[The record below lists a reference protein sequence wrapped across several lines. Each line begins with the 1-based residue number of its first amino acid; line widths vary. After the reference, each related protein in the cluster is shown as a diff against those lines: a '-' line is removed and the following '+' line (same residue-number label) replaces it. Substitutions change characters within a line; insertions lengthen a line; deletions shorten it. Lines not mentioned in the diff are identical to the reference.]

1 MEDLLSVSFGE
12 LFLKGKNRN
21 KFFKAAIDNIKRNIE
36 DIGYEDM
43 YLESSKLYIKANKND
58 FENLI
63 KEIKKVFGIIYISEI
78 KRCEKNKES
87 IESALKE
94 ILDNMDIKNKTFKV
108 ITNRVDKSFEIKS
121 PEFSQMIG
129 GFILKNY
136 AKDNNLKVDVHNPDF
151 KVFIDIKK
159 YAYVYANRH
168 EGIGGLPIGSS
179 GNGLLLLSG
188 GIDSPVAG
196 FMMAKRGMK
205 IDCLHFHSYP
215 FTSKRALQKAL
226 DLGKILSQYTGKMRI
241 YSVNMAEIYKSI
253 NKNCRRNQT
262 TILSRRFMMRI
273 GKKISAKNNYNALI
287 TGESLGQVASQTVE
301 SMAVIEDATNLP
313 IFKPLVALDKTE
325 IIDRALFIGSY
336 EKSIEP
342 FDDCC
347 SIFAPSNPIT
357 KPKLKYI
364 KESESKLDIEELEN
378 NAIENMEIFDI

>member
-1 MEDLLSVSFGE
+1 MQDLLSVSFGE

-36 DIGYEDM
+36 KIGYEDM
-43 YLESSKLYIKANKND
+43 YLESSKLYIKADKND
-58 FENLI
+58 FKDLI

-78 KRCEKNKES
+78 KRCDKDIKS
-87 IESALKE
+87 IENALKE
-94 ILDNMDIKNKTFKV
+94 ILDNMDIKNKSFKV
-108 ITNRVDKSFEIKS
+108 ITNRVDKSFNIKS
-121 PEFSQMIG
+121 PDLSQMMG
-129 GFILKNY
+129 AYILKNY
-136 AKDNNLKVDVHNPDF
+136 AQKNNLKVDVHNPDF

-168 EGIGGLPIGSS
+168 EGIGGLPLGSS

-196 FMMAKRGMK
+196 FMMAKRGMR
-205 IDCLHFHSYP
+205 INCLHFHSYP
-215 FTSKRALQKAL
+215 FTSKRALQKAI

-253 NKNCRRNQT
+253 NKNCHRNQT

-273 GKKISAKNNYNALI
+273 AEKISEKNNYHALI

-301 SMAVIEDATNLP
+301 SMTVIEDATKLP
-313 IFKPLVALDKTE
+313 IFKPLIALDKTE

-378 NAIENMEIFDI
+378 KAIENMEIFDI

>member
-21 KFFKAAIDNIKRNIE
+21 KFFKAAIDNIKRNIK

-43 YLESSKLYIKANKND
+43 YLESSKLYIKADKND
-58 FENLI
+58 FDDLI
-63 KEIKKVFGIIYISEI
+63 REIKKVFGIIYISEI
-78 KRCEKNKES
+78 KRCDKKIES
-87 IESALKE
+87 IEDALKE
-94 ILDNMDIKNKTFKV
+94 ILDNMDIKDKSFKV

-121 PEFSQMIG
+121 PEFSQMMG
-129 GFILKNY
+129 GYILKNY
-136 AKDNNLKVDVHNPDF
+136 AKENNLKVDVHNPDF

-168 EGIGGLPIGSS
+168 EGMGGLPLGSS

-196 FMMAKRGMK
+196 FMMAKRGMR
-205 IDCLHFHSYP
+205 INCLHFHSYP
-215 FTSKRALQKAL
+215 FTSKRALQKAI

-253 NKNCRRNQT
+253 NKNCHRNQT

-273 GKKISAKNNYNALI
+273 AEKISEKNGYDALI

-301 SMAVIEDATNLP
+301 SMTVIEDATKLP
-313 IFKPLVALDKTE
+313 IFKPLIALDKTE

-342 FDDCC
+342 YDDCC

-364 KESESKLDIEELEN
+364 KESESNLDIENLEN
-378 NAIENMEIFDI
+378 KAIENMEIFDI

>member
-1 MEDLLSVSFGE
+1 MQDLLSVSFGE

-21 KFFKAAIDNIKRNIE
+21 KFFKTVIDNIKRNIKE
-36 DIGYEDM
+36 IGYEDM
-43 YLESSKLYIKANKND
+43 YLESSKLYIKADKKD
-58 FENLI
+58 FDNLI

-78 KRCEKNKES
+78 KRCDKNIES
-87 IESALKE
+87 IEKALKE
-94 ILDNMDIKNKTFKV
+94 ILENMDIKNKTFKV
-108 ITNRVDKSFEIKS
+108 ITNRVDKSFDIKS
-121 PEFSQMIG
+121 PEFSQMMG
-129 GFILKNY
+129 GFVLKNY
-136 AKDNNLKVDVHNPDF
+136 AKDNNLKVDVHDPDF

-168 EGIGGLPIGSS
+168 EGMGGLPLGSS

-196 FMMAKRGMK
+196 FMMAKRGMR
-205 IDCLHFHSYP
+205 INCLHFHSYP
-215 FTSKRALQKAL
+215 FTSKRALQKAI

-241 YSVNMAEIYKSI
+241 YSVNMAEIYKEI
-253 NKNCRRNQT
+253 NKNCHRNQT

-273 GKKISAKNNYNALI
+273 GEKISEKNNYQALI

-301 SMAVIEDATNLP
+301 SMAVIEDATKLP

-364 KESESKLDIEELEN
+364 KESESKLNIEELEDK
-378 NAIENMEIFDI
+378 AIENMEIFDI

>member
-1 MEDLLSVSFGE
+1 MQDLLSVSFGE

-21 KFFKAAIDNIKRNIE
+21 KFFKTAIDNIKRNIE
-36 DIGYEDM
+36 KIGYDNM
-43 YLESSKLYIKANKND
+43 YLESSKLYIEADKKN
-58 FENLI
+58 FESLI

-78 KRCEKNKES
+78 KRCDKNLDS
-87 IESALKE
+87 IENAIKE
-94 ILDNMDIKNKTFKV
+94 ILGDMDLKNKTFKV
-108 ITNRVDKSFEIKS
+108 ITNRVDKSFDIKS
-121 PEFSQMIG
+121 PELSQMMG
-129 GFILKNY
+129 GYILKNY
-136 AKDNNLKVDVHNPDF
+136 AQKNNLKVDVHNPDF
-151 KVFIDIKK
+151 KIFIDIKK

-168 EGIGGLPIGSS
+168 EGIGGLPLGSS

-215 FTSKRALQKAL
+215 FTSKRALQKAI

-241 YSVNMAEIYKSI
+241 YSINMAEIYKSI

-273 GKKISAKNNYNALI
+273 AEKISEKNNYHALI

-301 SMAVIEDATNLP
+301 SMTVIEDATKLP
-313 IFKPLVALDKTE
+313 IFKPLIALDKTE
-325 IIDRALFIGSY
+325 IIDRALYIGSY

-364 KESESKLDIEELEN
+364 KESESKLEIEELEN

>member
-21 KFFKAAIDNIKRNIE
+21 KFFKAAIDNIKRNIK

-43 YLESSKLYIKANKND
+43 YLESSKLYIKADKND
-58 FENLI
+58 FDDLI
-63 KEIKKVFGIIYISEI
+63 REIKKVFGIIYISEI
-78 KRCEKNKES
+78 KRCDKKIES
-87 IESALKE
+87 IEYALKE
-94 ILDNMDIKNKTFKV
+94 ILDNMDIKNKSFKV
-108 ITNRVDKSFEIKS
+108 ITNRVDKTFEIKS
-121 PEFSQMIG
+121 PEFSQMMG

-136 AKDNNLKVDVHNPDF
+136 AKENNLKVNVHNPDF

-168 EGIGGLPIGSS
+168 EGMGGLPLGSS

-196 FMMAKRGMK
+196 FMMAKRGMR
-205 IDCLHFHSYP
+205 INCLHFHSYP
-215 FTSKRALQKAL
+215 FTSKRALQKAI

-253 NKNCRRNQT
+253 NKNCHRNQT

-273 GKKISAKNNYNALI
+273 AEKISEKNSYDALI

-301 SMAVIEDATNLP
+301 SMTVIEDATKLP
-313 IFKPLVALDKTE
+313 IFKPLIALDKTE

-342 FDDCC
+342 YDDCC

-364 KESESKLDIEELEN
+364 KESESNLDIENLEN
-378 NAIENMEIFDI
+378 KAIENMEIFDI

>member
-1 MEDLLSVSFGE
+1 MQDLLSVSFGE

-36 DIGYEDM
+36 KIGYDNM
-43 YLESSKLYIKANKND
+43 YLESSKLYIEADKKDFKA
-58 FENLI
+58 LI

-78 KRCEKNKES
+78 KRCDKDIKS
-87 IESALKE
+87 IENALKE
-94 ILDNMDIKNKTFKV
+94 ILDNMDIKNKSFKV
-108 ITNRVDKSFEIKS
+108 ITNRVDKSFHIKS
-121 PEFSQMIG
+121 PDLSQMMG
-129 GFILKNY
+129 AYILKNY
-136 AKDNNLKVDVHNPDF
+136 AQKNNLKVDVHNPDF

-159 YAYVYANRH
+159 YAYAYADRH
-168 EGIGGLPIGSS
+168 EGIGGLPLGSS

-205 IDCLHFHSYP
+205 INCLHFHSYP
-215 FTSKRALQKAL
+215 FTSKRALQKAI
-226 DLGKILSQYTGKMRI
+226 DLGEILSQYTGRMRI

-253 NKNCRRNQT
+253 NKNCHRNQT

-273 GKKISAKNNYNALI
+273 AEKISEKNNYHALI

-301 SMAVIEDATNLP
+301 SMTVIEDATKLP
-313 IFKPLVALDKTE
+313 IFKPLIALDKTE
-325 IIDRALFIGSY
+325 IIDRALYIGSY

-378 NAIENMEIFDI
+378 KAIENMEIFDI

>member
-1 MEDLLSVSFGE
+1 MQDLLSVSFGE

-36 DIGYEDM
+36 KIGYEDM
-43 YLESSKLYIKANKND
+43 YLESSKLYIKADKND
-58 FENLI
+58 FKDLI

-78 KRCEKNKES
+78 KRCDKDINS
-87 IESALKE
+87 IENALKE
-94 ILDNMDIKNKTFKV
+94 ILDNMDIKNKSFKV
-108 ITNRVDKSFEIKS
+108 ITNRVDKSFNIKS
-121 PEFSQMIG
+121 PDLSQMMG
-129 GFILKNY
+129 AYILKNY
-136 AKDNNLKVDVHNPDF
+136 AQKNNLKVDVHNPDF

-168 EGIGGLPIGSS
+168 EGIGGLPLGSS

-196 FMMAKRGMK
+196 FMMAKRGMR
-205 IDCLHFHSYP
+205 INCLHFHSYP
-215 FTSKRALQKAL
+215 FTSKRALQKAI

-253 NKNCRRNQT
+253 NKNCHRNQT

-273 GKKISAKNNYNALI
+273 AEKISEKNNYHALI

-301 SMAVIEDATNLP
+301 SMTVIEDATKLP
-313 IFKPLVALDKTE
+313 IFKPLIALDKTE

-378 NAIENMEIFDI
+378 KAIENMEIFDI

>member
-21 KFFKAAIDNIKRNIE
+21 KFFKAAIDNIKRNIK

-43 YLESSKLYIKANKND
+43 YLESSKLYIKADKND
-58 FENLI
+58 FDDLI
-63 KEIKKVFGIIYISEI
+63 REIKKVFGIIYISEI
-78 KRCEKNKES
+78 KRCDKNKES
-87 IESALKE
+87 IENALKE

-108 ITNRVDKSFEIKS
+108 ITNRVDKTFEIKS
-121 PEFSQMIG
+121 PEFSQMMG

-136 AKDNNLKVDVHNPDF
+136 AKENNLKVDVHNPDF

-159 YAYVYANRH
+159 YTYVYANRH
-168 EGIGGLPIGSS
+168 EGMGGLPLGSS

-196 FMMAKRGMK
+196 FMMAKRGMR
-205 IDCLHFHSYP
+205 INCLHFHSYP
-215 FTSKRALQKAL
+215 FTSKRALQKAI
-226 DLGKILSQYTGKMRI
+226 DLGKILSQYTGNMRI

-253 NKNCRRNQT
+253 NKNCHRNQT

-273 GKKISAKNNYNALI
+273 AEKISEKNSYDALI

-301 SMAVIEDATNLP
+301 SMTVIEDATKLP
-313 IFKPLVALDKTE
+313 IFKPLIALDKTE

-342 FDDCC
+342 YDDCC

-364 KESESKLDIEELEN
+364 KESESNLDIENLEN
-378 NAIENMEIFDI
+378 KAIENMEIFDI

>member
-21 KFFKAAIDNIKRNIE
+21 KFFKAAIDNIKRNIK

-43 YLESSKLYIKANKND
+43 YLESSKLYIKADKND
-58 FENLI
+58 FDDLI
-63 KEIKKVFGIIYISEI
+63 REIKKVFGIIYISEI
-78 KRCEKNKES
+78 KRCDKKIES
-87 IESALKE
+87 IEYALKE
-94 ILDNMDIKNKTFKV
+94 ILDNMDIKNKSFKV

-121 PEFSQMIG
+121 PEFSQMMG

-136 AKDNNLKVDVHNPDF
+136 AKENNLKVDVHNPDF

-159 YAYVYANRH
+159 YTYVYANRH
-168 EGIGGLPIGSS
+168 EGMGGLPLGSS

-196 FMMAKRGMK
+196 FMMAKRGMR
-205 IDCLHFHSYP
+205 INCLHFHSYP
-215 FTSKRALQKAL
+215 FTSKRALQKAI
-226 DLGKILSQYTGKMRI
+226 DLGKILSQYTGNMRI
-241 YSVNMAEIYKSI
+241 YSVNMAEIYKAI
-253 NKNCRRNQT
+253 NKNCHRNQT

-273 GKKISAKNNYNALI
+273 AEKISEKNSYDALI

-301 SMAVIEDATNLP
+301 SMTVIEDATKLP
-313 IFKPLVALDKTE
+313 IFKPLIALDKTE

-342 FDDCC
+342 YDDCC

-364 KESESKLDIEELEN
+364 KESESNLDIENLEN
-378 NAIENMEIFDI
+378 KAIENMEIFDI

>member
-21 KFFKAAIDNIKRNIE
+21 KFFKAAIDNIKRNIK

-43 YLESSKLYIKANKND
+43 YLESSKLYIKADKND
-58 FENLI
+58 FDDLI
-63 KEIKKVFGIIYISEI
+63 REIKKVFGIIYISEI
-78 KRCEKNKES
+78 KRCDKKIES
-87 IESALKE
+87 IEDALKE
-94 ILDNMDIKNKTFKV
+94 ILDNMDIKNKSFKV
-108 ITNRVDKSFEIKS
+108 ITNRVDKTFEIKS
-121 PEFSQMIG
+121 PKFSQMMG

-136 AKDNNLKVDVHNPDF
+136 AKKNNLKVNVHNPDF

-168 EGIGGLPIGSS
+168 EGMGGLPLGSS

-196 FMMAKRGMK
+196 FMMAKRGMR
-205 IDCLHFHSYP
+205 INCLHFHSYP
-215 FTSKRALQKAL
+215 FTSKRALQKAI
-226 DLGKILSQYTGKMRI
+226 DLGKILSQYTGNMRI

-253 NKNCRRNQT
+253 NKNCHRNQT

-273 GKKISAKNNYNALI
+273 AEKISEKNSYDALI

-301 SMAVIEDATNLP
+301 SMTVIEDATKLP
-313 IFKPLVALDKTE
+313 IFKPLIALDKTE

-342 FDDCC
+342 YDDCC

-364 KESESKLDIEELEN
+364 KESESNLDIENLEN
-378 NAIENMEIFDI
+378 KAIENMEIFDI

>member
-1 MEDLLSVSFGE
+1 MQDLLSVSFGE

-21 KFFKAAIDNIKRNIE
+21 KFFKTAIDNIKRNIE
-36 DIGYEDM
+36 KIGYDNM
-43 YLESSKLYIKANKND
+43 YLESSKLYIEADKKN
-58 FENLI
+58 FESLI
-63 KEIKKVFGIIYISEI
+63 REIKKIFGIIYISEI
-78 KRCEKNKES
+78 KRCDKNLES
-87 IESALKE
+87 IENAIKE
-94 ILDNMDIKNKTFKV
+94 ILNNVDLKNKTFKV
-108 ITNRVDKSFEIKS
+108 ITNRVDKSFDIKS
-121 PEFSQMIG
+121 PELSQMMG
-129 GFILKNY
+129 GYILKNY
-136 AKDNNLKVDVHNPDF
+136 AQKNNLKVDVHNPDF
-151 KVFIDIKK
+151 KIFIDIKK

-168 EGIGGLPIGSS
+168 EGIGGLPLGSS

-196 FMMAKRGMK
+196 FMMAKRGMR

-215 FTSKRALQKAL
+215 FTSKRALQKAV

-241 YSVNMAEIYKSI
+241 YSINMAEIYKSI

-273 GKKISAKNNYNALI
+273 AEKISEKNNYQALI

-301 SMAVIEDATNLP
+301 SMTVIEDATKLP
-313 IFKPLVALDKTE
+313 IFKPLIALDKTE
-325 IIDRALFIGSY
+325 IIDRALYIGSY

-364 KESESKLDIEELEN
+364 KESESKLEIEELEN
-378 NAIENMEIFDI
+378 NAIENMKIFDI

>member
-1 MEDLLSVSFGE
+1 MQDLLSVSFGE

-21 KFFKAAIDNIKRNIE
+21 KFFKTAIDNIKRNIE
-36 DIGYEDM
+36 KIGYDNM
-43 YLESSKLYIKANKND
+43 YLESSKLYIEADKKN
-58 FENLI
+58 FESLI

-78 KRCEKNKES
+78 KRCDKNIES
-87 IESALKE
+87 INTALKE
-94 ILDNMDIKNKTFKV
+94 ILDDMDLKNKTFKV
-108 ITNRVDKSFEIKS
+108 ITNRVDKSFDIKS
-121 PEFSQMIG
+121 PEFSQMMG
-129 GFILKNY
+129 GYILKNY
-136 AKDNNLKVDVHNPDF
+136 AQKNNLKVDVHNPDF

-168 EGIGGLPIGSS
+168 EGIGGLPLGSS

-196 FMMAKRGMK
+196 FMMAKRGMR

-215 FTSKRALQKAL
+215 FTSKRALQKAI

-273 GKKISAKNNYNALI
+273 AEKISEKNNYHALI

-301 SMAVIEDATNLP
+301 SMTVIEDATKLP
-313 IFKPLVALDKTE
+313 IFKPLIALDKTE

-364 KESESKLDIEELEN
+364 EESESKLEIEELEN

>member
-21 KFFKAAIDNIKRNIE
+21 KFFKAAIDNIKRNIK

-43 YLESSKLYIKANKND
+43 YLESSKLYIKADKND
-58 FENLI
+58 FDDLI
-63 KEIKKVFGIIYISEI
+63 REIKKVFGIIYISEI
-78 KRCEKNKES
+78 KRGDKKIKS
-87 IESALKE
+87 IEDALKE

-121 PEFSQMIG
+121 PEFSQMMG

-136 AKDNNLKVDVHNPDF
+136 AKKNNLKVDVHNPDF

-168 EGIGGLPIGSS
+168 EGMGGLPLGSS

-196 FMMAKRGMK
+196 FMMAKRGMR
-205 IDCLHFHSYP
+205 INCLHFHSYP
-215 FTSKRALQKAL
+215 FTSKRALQKAI
-226 DLGKILSQYTGKMRI
+226 DLGKILSQYTGNMRI

-253 NKNCRRNQT
+253 NKNCHRNQT

-273 GKKISAKNNYNALI
+273 AEKISEKNSYDALI

-301 SMAVIEDATNLP
+301 SMTVIEDATKLP
-313 IFKPLVALDKTE
+313 IFKPLIALDKTE

-342 FDDCC
+342 YDDCC

-364 KESESKLDIEELEN
+364 KESESNLDIENLEN
-378 NAIENMEIFDI
+378 KAIENMEIFDI

>member
-1 MEDLLSVSFGE
+1 MRDLLSVSFGE

-21 KFFKAAIDNIKRNIE
+21 KFFKTAIDNIKRNIE
-36 DIGYEDM
+36 KIGYDNM
-43 YLESSKLYIKANKND
+43 YLESSKLYIEADKKN
-58 FENLI
+58 FESLI

-78 KRCEKNKES
+78 KRCDKNLDS
-87 IESALKE
+87 IENAIKE
-94 ILDNMDIKNKTFKV
+94 ILDDMDLKNKTFKV
-108 ITNRVDKSFEIKS
+108 ITNRVDKSFDIKS
-121 PEFSQMIG
+121 PELSQMMG
-129 GFILKNY
+129 GYILKNY
-136 AKDNNLKVDVHNPDF
+136 AQKNNLKVDVHNPDF
-151 KVFIDIKK
+151 KIFIDIKK

-168 EGIGGLPIGSS
+168 EGIGGLPLGSS

-196 FMMAKRGMK
+196 FMMAKRGMR

-215 FTSKRALQKAL
+215 FTSKRALQKAI

-241 YSVNMAEIYKSI
+241 YSINMAEIYKSI

-273 GKKISAKNNYNALI
+273 AEKISEKNNYHALI

-301 SMAVIEDATNLP
+301 SMTVIEDATKLP
-313 IFKPLVALDKTE
+313 IFKPLIALDKTE

-364 KESESKLDIEELEN
+364 KESESKLEIEELEN

>member
-21 KFFKAAIDNIKRNIE
+21 KFFKAAIDNIKRNIK

-43 YLESSKLYIKANKND
+43 YLESSKLYIKADKND
-58 FENLI
+58 FDDLI
-63 KEIKKVFGIIYISEI
+63 RQIKKVFGIIYISEI
-78 KRCEKNKES
+78 KRCDKKIES
-87 IESALKE
+87 IEYALKE
-94 ILDNMDIKNKTFKV
+94 ILDNMDIKNKSFKV
-108 ITNRVDKSFEIKS
+108 ITNRVDKTFEIKS
-121 PEFSQMIG
+121 PEFSQMMG

-136 AKDNNLKVDVHNPDF
+136 AKENNLKVDVHNPDF

-168 EGIGGLPIGSS
+168 EGIGGLPLGSS

-196 FMMAKRGMK
+196 FMMAKRGMR
-205 IDCLHFHSYP
+205 INCLHFHSYP
-215 FTSKRALQKAL
+215 FTSKRALQKAI

-241 YSVNMAEIYKSI
+241 YSANMAEIYKSI
-253 NKNCRRNQT
+253 NKNCHRNQT

-273 GKKISAKNNYNALI
+273 AEKISEKNSYDALI

-301 SMAVIEDATNLP
+301 SMTVIEDATKLP
-313 IFKPLVALDKTE
+313 IFKPLIALDKTE

-342 FDDCC
+342 YDDCC

-364 KESESKLDIEELEN
+364 KESESNLDIENLEN
-378 NAIENMEIFDI
+378 KAIENMEIFDI

>member
-1 MEDLLSVSFGE
+1 MQDLLSVSFGE

-36 DIGYEDM
+36 KIGYDNM
-43 YLESSKLYIKANKND
+43 YLESSKLYIKADKKD
-58 FENLI
+58 FKDLI

-78 KRCEKNKES
+78 KRCDKDIKS
-87 IESALKE
+87 IENALKE
-94 ILDNMDIKNKTFKV
+94 TLDNMDIKNKSFKV
-108 ITNRVDKSFEIKS
+108 ITNRVDKSFNIKS
-121 PEFSQMIG
+121 PDLSQMMG
-129 GFILKNY
+129 AYILKNY
-136 AKDNNLKVDVHNPDF
+136 AQKNNLKVDVHNPDF

-168 EGIGGLPIGSS
+168 EGIGGLPLGSS

-196 FMMAKRGMK
+196 FMMAKRGMR
-205 IDCLHFHSYP
+205 INCLHFHSYP
-215 FTSKRALQKAL
+215 FTSKRALQKAI

-253 NKNCRRNQT
+253 NKNCHRNQT

-273 GKKISAKNNYNALI
+273 AEKISEKNNYHALI

-301 SMAVIEDATNLP
+301 SMTVIEDATKLP
-313 IFKPLVALDKTE
+313 IFKPLIALDKTE

-378 NAIENMEIFDI
+378 KAIENMEIFNI

>member
-21 KFFKAAIDNIKRNIE
+21 KFFKAAIDNIKRNIK

-43 YLESSKLYIKANKND
+43 YLESSKLYIKADKND
-58 FENLI
+58 FDDLI
-63 KEIKKVFGIIYISEI
+63 RQIKKVFGIIYISEI
-78 KRCEKNKES
+78 KRCDKKIES
-87 IESALKE
+87 IEYALKE

-121 PEFSQMIG
+121 PEFSQMMG

-136 AKDNNLKVDVHNPDF
+136 AKKNNLKVDVHNPDF

-168 EGIGGLPIGSS
+168 EGMGGLPLGSS

-196 FMMAKRGMK
+196 FMMAKRGMR
-205 IDCLHFHSYP
+205 INCLHFHSYP
-215 FTSKRALQKAL
+215 FTSKRALQKAI

-253 NKNCRRNQT
+253 NKNCHRNQT

-273 GKKISAKNNYNALI
+273 AEKISEKNSYDALI

-301 SMAVIEDATNLP
+301 SMTVIEDATKLP
-313 IFKPLVALDKTE
+313 IFKPLIALDKTE

-342 FDDCC
+342 YDDCC

-364 KESESKLDIEELEN
+364 KESESNLDIENLEN
-378 NAIENMEIFDI
+378 KAIENMEIFDI

>member
-1 MEDLLSVSFGE
+1 MQDLLSVSFGE

-21 KFFKAAIDNIKRNIE
+21 KFFKTVIDNIKRNIKE
-36 DIGYEDM
+36 IGYEDM
-43 YLESSKLYIKANKND
+43 YLESSKLYIKADKKD
-58 FENLI
+58 FDNLI

-78 KRCEKNKES
+78 KRCDKNIES
-87 IESALKE
+87 IEKALKE
-94 ILDNMDIKNKTFKV
+94 ILENMDIKNKTFKV
-108 ITNRVDKSFEIKS
+108 ITNRVDKSFDIKS
-121 PEFSQMIG
+121 PEFSQMMG

-168 EGIGGLPIGSS
+168 EGMGGLPLGSS

-196 FMMAKRGMK
+196 FMMAKRGMR
-205 IDCLHFHSYP
+205 INCLHFHSYP
-215 FTSKRALQKAL
+215 FTSKRALQKAI

-241 YSVNMAEIYKSI
+241 YSVNMAEIYKEI
-253 NKNCRRNQT
+253 NKNCHRNQT

-273 GKKISAKNNYNALI
+273 GEKISEKNNYHALI

-301 SMAVIEDATNLP
+301 SMAVIEDATKLP

-364 KESESKLDIEELEN
+364 KESESKLNIEELEDK
-378 NAIENMEIFDI
+378 AIENMEIFDI

>member
-1 MEDLLSVSFGE
+1 MQDLLSVSFGE

-21 KFFKAAIDNIKRNIE
+21 KFFKTAIDNIKRNIE
-36 DIGYEDM
+36 KIGYDNM
-43 YLESSKLYIKANKND
+43 YLESSKLYIEADKKN
-58 FENLI
+58 FESLI

-78 KRCEKNKES
+78 KRCDKNLDS
-87 IESALKE
+87 IENAIKE
-94 ILDNMDIKNKTFKV
+94 ILDDMDLKNKTFKV
-108 ITNRVDKSFEIKS
+108 ITNRVDKSFDIKS
-121 PEFSQMIG
+121 PELSQMMG
-129 GFILKNY
+129 GYILKNY
-136 AKDNNLKVDVHNPDF
+136 AQKNNLKVDVHNPDF
-151 KVFIDIKK
+151 KIFIDIKK

-168 EGIGGLPIGSS
+168 EGIGGLPLGSS

-215 FTSKRALQKAL
+215 FTSKRALQKAI

-241 YSVNMAEIYKSI
+241 YSINMAEIYKSI

-273 GKKISAKNNYNALI
+273 AEKISEKNNYHALI

-301 SMAVIEDATNLP
+301 SMTVIEDATKLP
-313 IFKPLVALDKTE
+313 IFKPLIALDKTE
-325 IIDRALFIGSY
+325 IIDRALYIGSY

-364 KESESKLDIEELEN
+364 KESESKLEIEELEN

>member
-1 MEDLLSVSFGE
+1 MQDLLSVSFGE

-21 KFFKAAIDNIKRNIE
+21 KFFKTAIDNIKRNIE
-36 DIGYEDM
+36 KIGYDNM
-43 YLESSKLYIKANKND
+43 YLESSKLYIEADKKN
-58 FENLI
+58 FESLT

-78 KRCEKNKES
+78 KRCDKNLDS
-87 IESALKE
+87 IENAIKE
-94 ILDNMDIKNKTFKV
+94 ILDDMDLKNKTFKV
-108 ITNRVDKSFEIKS
+108 ITNRVDKSFDIKS
-121 PEFSQMIG
+121 PEFSQMMG
-129 GFILKNY
+129 GYILKNY
-136 AKDNNLKVDVHNPDF
+136 AQKNNLKVDVHNPDF

-168 EGIGGLPIGSS
+168 EGIGGLPLGSS

-196 FMMAKRGMK
+196 FMMAKRGMR

-215 FTSKRALQKAL
+215 FTSKRALQKAI

-273 GKKISAKNNYNALI
+273 AEKISEKNNYHALI

-301 SMAVIEDATNLP
+301 SMTVIEDATKLP
-313 IFKPLVALDKTE
+313 IFKPLIALDKTE

-364 KESESKLDIEELEN
+364 KESESKLEIEELEN

>member
-1 MEDLLSVSFGE
+1 MEDLISVSFGE

-21 KFFKAAIDNIKRNIE
+21 KFFKAAIDNIKRNIK

-43 YLESSKLYIKANKND
+43 YLESSKLYIKADKND
-58 FENLI
+58 FDDLI
-63 KEIKKVFGIIYISEI
+63 REIKKVFGIIYISEI
-78 KRCEKNKES
+78 KRCDKNKES
-87 IESALKE
+87 IENALKE

-121 PEFSQMIG
+121 PDFSQMMG

-136 AKDNNLKVDVHNPDF
+136 VKKNNLKVDVHNPDF

-168 EGIGGLPIGSS
+168 EGMGGLPLGSS

-196 FMMAKRGMK
+196 FMMAKRGMR
-205 IDCLHFHSYP
+205 INCLHFHSYP
-215 FTSKRALQKAL
+215 FTSKRALQKAI

-253 NKNCRRNQT
+253 NKNCHRNQT

-273 GKKISAKNNYNALI
+273 AEKISEKNSYDALI

-301 SMAVIEDATNLP
+301 SMTVIEDATKLP
-313 IFKPLVALDKTE
+313 IFKPLIALDKTE

-342 FDDCC
+342 YDDCC

-364 KESESKLDIEELEN
+364 KESESNLDIENLEN
-378 NAIENMEIFDI
+378 KAIENMEIFDI

>member
-1 MEDLLSVSFGE
+1 MQDLLSVSFGE

-21 KFFKAAIDNIKRNIE
+21 KFFKTAIDNIKRNIE
-36 DIGYEDM
+36 KIGYDNM
-43 YLESSKLYIKANKND
+43 YLESSKLYIEADKKN
-58 FENLI
+58 FESLI
-63 KEIKKVFGIIYISEI
+63 REIKKVFGIIYISEI
-78 KRCEKNKES
+78 KRCDKNLDS
-87 IESALKE
+87 IENAIKE
-94 ILDNMDIKNKTFKV
+94 ILDDMDLKNKTFKV
-108 ITNRVDKSFEIKS
+108 ITNRVDKSFDIKS
-121 PEFSQMIG
+121 PELSQMMG
-129 GFILKNY
+129 GYTLKNY
-136 AKDNNLKVDVHNPDF
+136 AQKNNLKVDVHNPDF
-151 KVFIDIKK
+151 KIFIDIKK

-168 EGIGGLPIGSS
+168 EGIGGLPLGSS

-196 FMMAKRGMK
+196 FMMAKRGMR

-215 FTSKRALQKAL
+215 FTSKRALQKAV

-241 YSVNMAEIYKSI
+241 YSINMAEIYKSI

-273 GKKISAKNNYNALI
+273 AEKISEKNNYHALI

-301 SMAVIEDATNLP
+301 SMTVIEDATKLP
-313 IFKPLVALDKTE
+313 IFKPLIALDKTE
-325 IIDRALFIGSY
+325 IIDIALFIGSY

-364 KESESKLDIEELEN
+364 KESESKLEIEELEN

>member
-21 KFFKAAIDNIKRNIE
+21 KFFKAAIDNIKRNIK

-43 YLESSKLYIKANKND
+43 YLESSKLYIKADKND
-58 FENLI
+58 FDDLI
-63 KEIKKVFGIIYISEI
+63 REIKKVFGIIYISEI
-78 KRCEKNKES
+78 KRCDKNKES
-87 IESALKE
+87 IENALKE

-121 PEFSQMIG
+121 PDFSQMMG

-136 AKDNNLKVDVHNPDF
+136 AKKNNLKVDVHNPDF

-168 EGIGGLPIGSS
+168 EGMGGLPLGSS

-196 FMMAKRGMK
+196 FMMAKRGMR
-205 IDCLHFHSYP
+205 INCLHFHSYP
-215 FTSKRALQKAL
+215 FTSKRALQKAI
-226 DLGKILSQYTGKMRI
+226 DLGKILSQYTGNMRI

-253 NKNCRRNQT
+253 NKNCHRNQT

-273 GKKISAKNNYNALI
+273 AEKISEKNSYDALI

-301 SMAVIEDATNLP
+301 SMTVIEDATKLP
-313 IFKPLVALDKTE
+313 FFKPLIALDKTE

-342 FDDCC
+342 YDDCC
-347 SIFAPSNPIT
+347 SIFAPSNPII

-364 KESESKLDIEELEN
+364 KESESNLDIENLEN
-378 NAIENMEIFDI
+378 KAIENMEIFDI

>member
-1 MEDLLSVSFGE
+1 MQDLLSVSLGE

-21 KFFKAAIDNIKRNIE
+21 KFFKTAIDNIKRNIE
-36 DIGYEDM
+36 KIGYDNM
-43 YLESSKLYIKANKND
+43 YLESSKLYIEADKKN
-58 FENLI
+58 FESLI

-78 KRCEKNKES
+78 KRCDKNIES
-87 IESALKE
+87 INTALKE
-94 ILDNMDIKNKTFKV
+94 ILDDMDLKNKTFKV
-108 ITNRVDKSFEIKS
+108 ITNRVDKSFDIKS
-121 PEFSQMIG
+121 PVFSQMMG
-129 GFILKNY
+129 GYILKNY
-136 AKDNNLKVDVHNPDF
+136 AQKNNLKVDVHNPDF
-151 KVFIDIKK
+151 KVYIDIKK

-168 EGIGGLPIGSS
+168 EGIGGLPLGSS

-196 FMMAKRGMK
+196 FMMAKRGMR

-215 FTSKRALQKAL
+215 FTSKRALQKAI

-273 GKKISAKNNYNALI
+273 AEKISEKNNYHALI

-301 SMAVIEDATNLP
+301 SMTVIEDATKLP
-313 IFKPLVALDKTE
+313 IFKPLIALDKTE

-364 KESESKLDIEELEN
+364 EESESKLEIEELEN

>member
-21 KFFKAAIDNIKRNIE
+21 KFFKAAIDNIKRNIK

-43 YLESSKLYIKANKND
+43 YLESSKLYIKADKND
-58 FENLI
+58 FDDLI
-63 KEIKKVFGIIYISEI
+63 REIKKVFGIIYISEI
-78 KRCEKNKES
+78 KRCDKKIES
-87 IESALKE
+87 IEDALKE
-94 ILDNMDIKNKTFKV
+94 ILDNMDIKNKSFKV

-121 PEFSQMIG
+121 PEFSQMMG

-136 AKDNNLKVDVHNPDF
+136 AKKNNLKVDVHNPDF

-168 EGIGGLPIGSS
+168 EGMGGLPLGSS

-196 FMMAKRGMK
+196 FMMAKRGMR
-205 IDCLHFHSYP
+205 INCLHFHSYP
-215 FTSKRALQKAL
+215 FTSKRALQKAI

-253 NKNCRRNQT
+253 NKNCHRNQT

-273 GKKISAKNNYNALI
+273 AEKISEKNSYDALI

-301 SMAVIEDATNLP
+301 SMTVIEDATKLP
-313 IFKPLVALDKTE
+313 IFKPLIALDKTE

-342 FDDCC
+342 YDDCC

-364 KESESKLDIEELEN
+364 KESESNLDIENLEN
-378 NAIENMEIFDI
+378 KAIENMEIFDI

>member
-21 KFFKAAIDNIKRNIE
+21 KFFKAAIDNIKRNIK

-43 YLESSKLYIKANKND
+43 YLESSKLYIKADKND
-58 FENLI
+58 FDDLI
-63 KEIKKVFGIIYISEI
+63 REIKKVFGIIYISEI
-78 KRCEKNKES
+78 KRCDKKIES
-87 IESALKE
+87 IEYALKE
-94 ILDNMDIKNKTFKV
+94 ILDNMDIKNKSFKV
-108 ITNRVDKSFEIKS
+108 ITNRVDKTFEIKS
-121 PEFSQMIG
+121 PEFSQMMG

-136 AKDNNLKVDVHNPDF
+136 AKKNNLKVDVHNPDF

-168 EGIGGLPIGSS
+168 EGMGGLPLGSS

-196 FMMAKRGMK
+196 FMMAKRGMR
-205 IDCLHFHSYP
+205 INCLHFHSYP
-215 FTSKRALQKAL
+215 FTSKRALQKAI
-226 DLGKILSQYTGKMRI
+226 DLGKILSQYTGNMRI

-253 NKNCRRNQT
+253 NKNCHRNQT

-273 GKKISAKNNYNALI
+273 AEKISEKNNYQALI

-301 SMAVIEDATNLP
+301 SMTVIEDATKLP
-313 IFKPLVALDKTE
+313 IFKPLIALDKTE

-342 FDDCC
+342 YDDCC

-364 KESESKLDIEELEN
+364 KESESNLNIENLEN
-378 NAIENMEIFDI
+378 KAIENMEIFDI

>member
-21 KFFKAAIDNIKRNIE
+21 KFFKAAIDNIKRNIK

-43 YLESSKLYIKANKND
+43 YLESSKLYIKADKND
-58 FENLI
+58 FDDLI
-63 KEIKKVFGIIYISEI
+63 REIKKVFGIIYISEI
-78 KRCEKNKES
+78 KRCDKKIES
-87 IESALKE
+87 IEDALKE
-94 ILDNMDIKNKTFKV
+94 ILDNIDIKNKSFKV

-121 PEFSQMIG
+121 PDFSQMMG

-136 AKDNNLKVDVHNPDF
+136 AKKNNLKVDVHNPDF

-168 EGIGGLPIGSS
+168 EGMGGLPLGSS

-196 FMMAKRGMK
+196 FMMAKRGMR
-205 IDCLHFHSYP
+205 INCLHFHSYP
-215 FTSKRALQKAL
+215 FTSKRALQKAI
-226 DLGKILSQYTGKMRI
+226 DLGKILSQYTGNMRI

-253 NKNCRRNQT
+253 NKNCHRNQT

-273 GKKISAKNNYNALI
+273 AEKISEKNSYDALI

-301 SMAVIEDATNLP
+301 SMTVIEDATKLP
-313 IFKPLVALDKTE
+313 IFKPLIALDKTE

-342 FDDCC
+342 YDDCC

-364 KESESKLDIEELEN
+364 KESESNLDIENLEN
-378 NAIENMEIFDI
+378 KAIENMEIFDI

>member
-21 KFFKAAIDNIKRNIE
+21 KFFKAAIDNIKRNIK

-43 YLESSKLYIKANKND
+43 YLESSKLYIKADKND
-58 FENLI
+58 FDDLI
-63 KEIKKVFGIIYISEI
+63 REIKKVFGIIYISEI
-78 KRCEKNKES
+78 KRCDKNKES
-87 IESALKE
+87 IENGLKE
-94 ILDNMDIKNKTFKV
+94 ILDNMDIKNKSFKV

-121 PEFSQMIG
+121 PEFSQMMG

-136 AKDNNLKVDVHNPDF
+136 AKKNNLKVDVHNPDF

-168 EGIGGLPIGSS
+168 EGMGGLPLGSS

-196 FMMAKRGMK
+196 FMMAKRGMR
-205 IDCLHFHSYP
+205 INCLHFRSYP
-215 FTSKRALQKAL
+215 FTSKRALQKAI
-226 DLGKILSQYTGKMRI
+226 DLGKILSQYTGNMRI

-253 NKNCRRNQT
+253 NKNCHRNQT

-273 GKKISAKNNYNALI
+273 AEKISEKNSYDALI

-301 SMAVIEDATNLP
+301 SMTVIEDATKLP
-313 IFKPLVALDKTE
+313 IFKPLIALDKTE

-342 FDDCC
+342 YDDCC

-364 KESESKLDIEELEN
+364 KESESNLDIENLEN
-378 NAIENMEIFDI
+378 KAIENMEIFDI

>member
-1 MEDLLSVSFGE
+1 MQDLLSVSFGE

-21 KFFKAAIDNIKRNIE
+21 KFFKTVIDNIKRNIKE
-36 DIGYEDM
+36 IGYEDM
-43 YLESSKLYIKANKND
+43 YLESSKLYIKADKKD
-58 FENLI
+58 FDNLI

-78 KRCEKNKES
+78 KRCDKNIES
-87 IESALKE
+87 IEKALKE
-94 ILDNMDIKNKTFKV
+94 ILDKMDIKNKTFKV
-108 ITNRVDKSFEIKS
+108 ITNRVDKSFDIKS
-121 PEFSQMIG
+121 PEFSQMMG

-136 AKDNNLKVDVHNPDF
+136 AKDNNLRVDVHNPDF

-168 EGIGGLPIGSS
+168 EGMGGLPLGSS

-196 FMMAKRGMK
+196 FMMAKRGMR
-205 IDCLHFHSYP
+205 INCLHFHSYP
-215 FTSKRALQKAL
+215 FTSKRALQKAI

-241 YSVNMAEIYKSI
+241 YSVNMAEIYKEI
-253 NKNCRRNQT
+253 NKNCHRNQT

-273 GKKISAKNNYNALI
+273 GEKISEKNNYHALI

-301 SMAVIEDATNLP
+301 SMAVIEDATKLP

-364 KESESKLDIEELEN
+364 KESESKLNIEELEDK
-378 NAIENMEIFDI
+378 AIENMEIFDI

>member
-21 KFFKAAIDNIKRNIE
+21 KFFKAAIDNIKRNIK

-43 YLESSKLYIKANKND
+43 YLESSKLYIKADKND
-58 FENLI
+58 FDDLI
-63 KEIKKVFGIIYISEI
+63 REIKKVFGIIYISEI
-78 KRCEKNKES
+78 KRCDKKIES
-87 IESALKE
+87 IEDALKE
-94 ILDNMDIKNKTFKV
+94 ILDNMDIKNKSFKV
-108 ITNRVDKSFEIKS
+108 ITNRVDKTFEIKS
-121 PEFSQMIG
+121 PDFSQMMG

-136 AKDNNLKVDVHNPDF
+136 AKENNLKVDVHNPDF

-168 EGIGGLPIGSS
+168 EGMGGLPLGSS

-196 FMMAKRGMK
+196 FMMAKRGMR
-205 IDCLHFHSYP
+205 INCLHFHSYP
-215 FTSKRALQKAL
+215 FTSKRALQKAI
-226 DLGKILSQYTGKMRI
+226 DLGKILSQYTGNMRI

-253 NKNCRRNQT
+253 NKNCHRNQT

-273 GKKISAKNNYNALI
+273 AEKISEKNSYAALI

-301 SMAVIEDATNLP
+301 SMTVIEDATKLP
-313 IFKPLVALDKTE
+313 IFKPLIALDKTE

-342 FDDCC
+342 YDDCC

-357 KPKLKYI
+357 KPKLNYI
-364 KESESKLDIEELEN
+364 KESESNLDIENLEN
-378 NAIENMEIFDI
+378 KAIENMEIFDI

>member
-21 KFFKAAIDNIKRNIE
+21 KFFKAAIDNIKRNIK

-43 YLESSKLYIKANKND
+43 YLESSKLYIKADKND
-58 FENLI
+58 FDDLI
-63 KEIKKVFGIIYISEI
+63 REIKKVFGIIYISEI
-78 KRCEKNKES
+78 KRCDKNKES
-87 IESALKE
+87 IENALKE

-108 ITNRVDKSFEIKS
+108 ITNRVDKTFEIKS
-121 PEFSQMIG
+121 PEFSQMMG

-136 AKDNNLKVDVHNPDF
+136 AKKNNLKVDVHNPDF

-168 EGIGGLPIGSS
+168 EGMGGLPLGSS

-196 FMMAKRGMK
+196 FMMAKRGMR
-205 IDCLHFHSYP
+205 INCLHFHSYP
-215 FTSKRALQKAL
+215 FTSKRALQKAI

-253 NKNCRRNQT
+253 NKNCHRNQT

-273 GKKISAKNNYNALI
+273 AEKISEKNSYDALI

-301 SMAVIEDATNLP
+301 SMTVIEDATKLP
-313 IFKPLVALDKTE
+313 IFKPLIALDKTE

-342 FDDCC
+342 YDDCC

-364 KESESKLDIEELEN
+364 KESESNLDIENLEN
-378 NAIENMEIFDI
+378 KAIENMEILDI

>member
-1 MEDLLSVSFGE
+1 MQDLLSVSFGE

-21 KFFKAAIDNIKRNIE
+21 KFFKTAIDNIKRNIE
-36 DIGYEDM
+36 KIGYDNM
-43 YLESSKLYIKANKND
+43 YLESSKLYIEADKNN
-58 FENLI
+58 FESLI

-78 KRCEKNKES
+78 KRCDKNLDS
-87 IESALKE
+87 IENAIKE
-94 ILDNMDIKNKTFKV
+94 ILDDMDLKNKTFKV
-108 ITNRVDKSFEIKS
+108 ITNRVDKSFDIKS
-121 PEFSQMIG
+121 PELSQMMG
-129 GFILKNY
+129 GYILKNY
-136 AKDNNLKVDVHNPDF
+136 AQKNNLKVDVHNPDF
-151 KVFIDIKK
+151 KIFIDIKK

-168 EGIGGLPIGSS
+168 EGIGGLPLGSS

-215 FTSKRALQKAL
+215 FTSKRALQKAI
-226 DLGKILSQYTGKMRI
+226 DLVKILSQYTGKMRI
-241 YSVNMAEIYKSI
+241 YSINMAEIYKSI

-273 GKKISAKNNYNALI
+273 AEKISEKNNYHALI

-301 SMAVIEDATNLP
+301 SMTVIEDATKLP
-313 IFKPLVALDKTE
+313 IFKPLIALDKTE

-364 KESESKLDIEELEN
+364 KESESKLEIEELEN

>member
-21 KFFKAAIDNIKRNIE
+21 KFFKAAIDNIKRNIK
-36 DIGYEDM
+36 DIGYEEM
-43 YLESSKLYIKANKND
+43 YLESSKLYIKADKND
-58 FENLI
+58 FDNLI

-78 KRCEKNKES
+78 KRCDKNIES
-87 IESALKE
+87 IKIALKE
-94 ILDNMDIKNKTFKV
+94 ILDNKDIKNKTFKV

-121 PEFSQMIG
+121 PEFSQMMG

-136 AKDNNLKVDVHNPDF
+136 AKDNNLKVDVHDPDF
-151 KVFIDIKK
+151 KVFVDIKK

-168 EGIGGLPIGSS
+168 EGIGGLPVGSS
-179 GNGLLLLSG
+179 GSGLLLLSG

-273 GKKISAKNNYNALI
+273 GEKISAKNNYNALI
-287 TGESLGQVASQTVE
+287 TGESLGQVASQTIE
-301 SMAVIEDATNLP
+301 SMTVIEDATNLP
-313 IFKPLVALDKTE
+313 IFKPLLALDKTE

-357 KPKLKYI
+357 KPKLQYI

-378 NAIENMEIFDI
+378 NAIKNMEIFDI

>member
-1 MEDLLSVSFGE
+1 MQDLLSVSFGE

-21 KFFKAAIDNIKRNIE
+21 KFFKTVIDNIKRNIKE
-36 DIGYEDM
+36 IGYEDM
-43 YLESSKLYIKANKND
+43 YLESSKLYIKAYKKD
-58 FENLI
+58 FDNLI

-78 KRCEKNKES
+78 KRCDKNIES
-87 IESALKE
+87 IEKALKE
-94 ILDNMDIKNKTFKV
+94 ILDKMDIKNKTFKV
-108 ITNRVDKSFEIKS
+108 ITNRVDKSFDIKS
-121 PEFSQMIG
+121 PEFSQMMG

-168 EGIGGLPIGSS
+168 EGMGGLPLGSS

-196 FMMAKRGMK
+196 FMMAKRGMR
-205 IDCLHFHSYP
+205 INCLHFHSYP
-215 FTSKRALQKAL
+215 FTSKRALQKAI

-241 YSVNMAEIYKSI
+241 YSVNMAEIYKEI
-253 NKNCRRNQT
+253 NKNCHRNQT

-273 GKKISAKNNYNALI
+273 GEKISEKNNYHALI

-301 SMAVIEDATNLP
+301 SMAVIEDATKLP

-364 KESESKLDIEELEN
+364 KESESKLNIEELEDK
-378 NAIENMEIFDI
+378 AIENMEIFDI

>member
-21 KFFKAAIDNIKRNIE
+21 KFFKAAIDNIKRNIK

-43 YLESSKLYIKANKND
+43 YLESSKLYIKADKND
-58 FENLI
+58 FDDLI
-63 KEIKKVFGIIYISEI
+63 REIKKVFGIIYISEI
-78 KRCEKNKES
+78 KRCDKKIES
-87 IESALKE
+87 IEDALKE

-108 ITNRVDKSFEIKS
+108 ITNRVDKTFEIKS
-121 PEFSQMIG
+121 PEFSQMMG

-136 AKDNNLKVDVHNPDF
+136 AKKNNLKVDVHNPDF

-168 EGIGGLPIGSS
+168 EGMGGLPLGSS

-196 FMMAKRGMK
+196 FMMAKRGMR
-205 IDCLHFHSYP
+205 INCLHFHSYP
-215 FTSKRALQKAL
+215 FTSKRALQKAI

-253 NKNCRRNQT
+253 NKNCHRNQT

-273 GKKISAKNNYNALI
+273 AEKISEKNSYDALI

-301 SMAVIEDATNLP
+301 SMTVIEDATKLP
-313 IFKPLVALDKTE
+313 IFKPLIALDKTE

-342 FDDCC
+342 YDDCC

-364 KESESKLDIEELEN
+364 KESESNLDIENLEN
-378 NAIENMEIFDI
+378 KAIENMEIFYI

>member
-21 KFFKAAIDNIKRNIE
+21 KFFKAAIDNIKRNIK

-43 YLESSKLYIKANKND
+43 YLESSKLYIKADKND
-58 FENLI
+58 FDDLI
-63 KEIKKVFGIIYISEI
+63 REIKKVFGIIYISEI
-78 KRCEKNKES
+78 KRCDKKIES
-87 IESALKE
+87 IEYALKE
-94 ILDNMDIKNKTFKV
+94 ILDNMDIKNKSFKV
-108 ITNRVDKSFEIKS
+108 ITNRVDKTFEIKS
-121 PEFSQMIG
+121 PEFSQMMG

-136 AKDNNLKVDVHNPDF
+136 AKENNLKVDVHNPDF

-159 YAYVYANRH
+159 YSYVYANRH
-168 EGIGGLPIGSS
+168 EGMGGLPLGSS

-196 FMMAKRGMK
+196 FMMAKRGMR
-205 IDCLHFHSYP
+205 INCLHFHSYP
-215 FTSKRALQKAL
+215 FTSKRALQKAI
-226 DLGKILSQYTGKMRI
+226 DLGKILSQYTGNMRI
-241 YSVNMAEIYKSI
+241 YSLNMAEIYKSI
-253 NKNCRRNQT
+253 NKNCHRNQT

-273 GKKISAKNNYNALI
+273 AEKISEKNSYDALI

-301 SMAVIEDATNLP
+301 SMTVIEDATKLP
-313 IFKPLVALDKTE
+313 IFKPLIALDKTE

-342 FDDCC
+342 YDDCC

-364 KESESKLDIEELEN
+364 KESESNLDIENLEN
-378 NAIENMEIFDI
+378 KAIENMEIFDI

>member
-1 MEDLLSVSFGE
+1 MEDLISVSFGE

-21 KFFKAAIDNIKRNIE
+21 KFFKAAIDNIKRNIK

-43 YLESSKLYIKANKND
+43 YLESSKLYIKADKND
-58 FENLI
+58 FDDLI
-63 KEIKKVFGIIYISEI
+63 REIKKVFGIIYISEI
-78 KRCEKNKES
+78 KRCDKKIES
-87 IESALKE
+87 IEDALKE
-94 ILDNMDIKNKTFKV
+94 ILDNMDIKNKSFKV

-121 PEFSQMIG
+121 PDFSQMMG

-136 AKDNNLKVDVHNPDF
+136 AKKNNLKVDVHNPDF

-168 EGIGGLPIGSS
+168 EGMGGLPLGSS

-205 IDCLHFHSYP
+205 INCLHFHSYP
-215 FTSKRALQKAL
+215 FTSKRALQKAI
-226 DLGKILSQYTGKMRI
+226 DLGKILSQYTGNMRI

-253 NKNCRRNQT
+253 NKNCHRNQT

-273 GKKISAKNNYNALI
+273 AEKISEKNSYDALI

-301 SMAVIEDATNLP
+301 SMTVIEDATKLP
-313 IFKPLVALDKTE
+313 IFKPLIALDKTE

-342 FDDCC
+342 YDDCC

-364 KESESKLDIEELEN
+364 KESESNLDIENLEN
-378 NAIENMEIFDI
+378 KAIENMEIFDI

>member
-1 MEDLLSVSFGE
+1 MQDLLSVSFGE

-21 KFFKAAIDNIKRNIE
+21 KFFKTAIDNIKRNIE
-36 DIGYEDM
+36 KIGYDNM
-43 YLESSKLYIKANKND
+43 YLESSKLYIEADKKN
-58 FENLI
+58 FESLI

-78 KRCEKNKES
+78 KRCDKNLDS
-87 IESALKE
+87 IENAIKE
-94 ILDNMDIKNKTFKV
+94 ILDDMDLKNKTFKV
-108 ITNRVDKSFEIKS
+108 ITNRVDKSFDIKS
-121 PEFSQMIG
+121 PELSQMMG
-129 GFILKNY
+129 GYILKNY
-136 AKDNNLKVDVHNPDF
+136 AQKNNLKVDVHNPDF
-151 KVFIDIKK
+151 KIFIDIKK

-168 EGIGGLPIGSS
+168 EGIGGLPLGSS

-196 FMMAKRGMK
+196 FMMAKRGMR

-215 FTSKRALQKAL
+215 FTSKRALQKAV

-241 YSVNMAEIYKSI
+241 YSINMAEIYKSI

-273 GKKISAKNNYNALI
+273 AEKISEKNNYHALI

-301 SMAVIEDATNLP
+301 SMTVIEDATKLP
-313 IFKPLVALDKTE
+313 IFKPLIALDKTE

-364 KESESKLDIEELEN
+364 EESESKLEIEDLEN

>member
-1 MEDLLSVSFGE
+1 MQDLLSVSFGE

-21 KFFKAAIDNIKRNIE
+21 KFFKTVIDNIKRNIKE
-36 DIGYEDM
+36 IGYEDM
-43 YLESSKLYIKANKND
+43 YLESSKLYIKADKKD
-58 FENLI
+58 FDNLI

-78 KRCEKNKES
+78 KRCDKNIES
-87 IESALKE
+87 IEKALKE
-94 ILDNMDIKNKTFKV
+94 ILDKMDIKNKTFKV
-108 ITNRVDKSFEIKS
+108 ITNRVDKSFDIKS
-121 PEFSQMIG
+121 PEFSQMMG

-136 AKDNNLKVDVHNPDF
+136 AKDNNLRVDVHNPDF

-168 EGIGGLPIGSS
+168 EGMGGLPLGSS

-196 FMMAKRGMK
+196 FMMAKRGMR
-205 IDCLHFHSYP
+205 INCLHFHSYP
-215 FTSKRALQKAL
+215 FTSKRALQKAI

-241 YSVNMAEIYKSI
+241 YSVNMAEIYKEI
-253 NKNCRRNQT
+253 NKNCHRNQT

-273 GKKISAKNNYNALI
+273 GEKISEKNNYHALI

-301 SMAVIEDATNLP
+301 SMAVIEDATKLL

-364 KESESKLDIEELEN
+364 KESESKLNIEELEDK
-378 NAIENMEIFDI
+378 AIENMEIFDI